1 MSTSNINEM
10 FLSLLCFSTF
20 FFCSTI
26 IFFLAL
32 VTYEQLRT
40 KLEKKSEHVTQNPS
54 VSKTTINQLWT
65 VTLFF
70 TNVFCLIAR
79 VVDNFLGSCLV

>member
-70 TNVFCLIAR
+70 LPMFFVL
-79 VVDNFLGSCLV
+79 LLV

>member
-40 KLEKKSEHVTQNPS
+40 KLEKSEHVTQNPS

-70 TNVFCLIAR
+70 LPMFFVL
-79 VVDNFLGSCLV
+79 LLV